1 MTKGIEHTLP
11 FNDVTMSPHWI
22 HTPTINIFYR
32 WGNWNTIYLFTMS
45 FAFPTYSP
53 PLHWALNEGFLHV
66 ALYSEHYIWP
76 PWLGCIPSSEKLN
89 YKVMHV
95 LVSTKD
101 HSGETENQKSGM
113 LILSTEPPRKFIKLH
128 LMLRTATTATVPKH
142 KTATHLLWS
151 RTKSWF
157 QNAPSETFW
166 AHGHLGT

>member
-113 LILSTEPPRKFIKLH
+113 LILSTEPPGKFIKLH